1 MEKNVLFLKCKRF
14 RKNNCKGTAKFRND
28 VGEFYVVNTEHLCGT
43 QPYSTY
49 EDIPKEA
56 AAANLTQGN
65 IVNLIGEPIQM
76 EQADNDDDAR
86 EERNEEFPSSEMEEV
101 VFYQD
106 HEKSEEK

>member
-1 MEKNVLFLKCKRF
+1 
-14 RKNNCKGTAKFRND
+14 
-28 VGEFYVVNTEHLCGT
+28 
-43 QPYSTY
+43 
-49 EDIPKEA
+49 
-56 AAANLTQGN
+56 
-65 IVNLIGEPIQM
+65 M